1 MNILFLAL
9 SSAGYG
15 ETIIG
20 LSLARSL
27 RDQGHKAHFIID
39 CISSGLFSGGEFPH
53 TVLEPQM
60 GPMITL
66 VMDSVIAEFKPEV
79 IVLADYF
86 TYCGVFSKRYKVDPW
101 FIEQYGI
108 PIVPVDIWEW
118 HESEFAIDVF
128 LNKKMPV
135 SRKIL
140 DMGTALRP
148 VPLCRLSSR
157 RQDVFPF
164 SLQAGAAPVSSRT
177 REHLRTAL
185 GVPKHAKLVML
196 ASAKWQMPTL
206 SDDNGNRLAEAVPAL
221 LAHYLELL
229 PDSVHF
235 VNVGERPAALSQLP
249 QDRLHLIPSCAQTRF
264 NVLLGSVDLFVT
276 LNLGATTL
284 TRAVM
289 TGVQGLVIENSIAGV
304 GPEDLQRIDGTLRLD
319 DFAREWLARTMPV
332 YPFRMWPLG
341 FHDFLQPML
350 TDNPYLDTFARTQLL
365 DGEGIRTMMERML
378 FDRGTIDRY
387 KDSQQRYAGLV
398 SALDDGASCF
408 MRAMECLGLGRR
420 YSR

>member
-15 ETIIG
+15 ETLIG

-27 RDQGHKAHFIID
+27 RDQGHKTHFIID
-39 CISSGLFSGGEFPH
+39 CISSGILSGGEFPH

-60 GPMITL
+60 GPLITL
-66 VMDSVIAEFKPEV
+66 LMDSVIAEFKPEV

-108 PIVPVDIWEW
+108 PIVPIDIWEW

-128 LNKKMPV
+128 VNKKMPV

-140 DMGTALRP
+140 SMEAALRP
-148 VPLCRLSSR
+148 VPLCRLSTQRDS
-157 RQDVFPF
+157 VFPF
-164 SLQAGAAPVSSRT
+164 ALQAGAAPVSSRT

-185 GVPKHAKLVML
+185 GVPKDAKLVML

-206 SDDNGNRLAEAVPAL
+206 SDDNGNRLADAVPAL
-221 LAHYLELL
+221 LAHYLKRL

-304 GPEDLQRIDGTLRLD
+304 GPRDLEPLDATLPLD
-319 DFAREWLARTMPV
+319 DFTRGWLAKTMPI

-341 FHDFLQPML
+341 FHDFLEPML
-350 TDNPYLDTFARTQLL
+350 TDNPYLGTFARVQLL
-365 DGEGIRTMMERML
+365 DGSNICTTVERML
-378 FDRGTIDRY
+378 FERATIDRY
-387 KDSQQRYAGLV
+387 KDAQHKYARMV
-398 SALDDGASCF
+398 AELDDGASCF
-408 MRAMECLGLGRR
+408 SRAMELMGVGRR